1 MKKLKNKYEEKD
13 AEKKRKE
20 WDQMRREVN
29 NKKWAIGVWP
39 NNT

>member
-1 MKKLKNKYEEKD
+1 MKTKKNKYKEKD
-13 AEKKRKE
+13 TPTRRKE
-20 WDQMRREVN
+20 WDKMRREVN

>member
-1 MKKLKNKYEEKD
+1 MKIKKNKYKEKD
-13 AEKKRKE
+13 AEKRQRE
-20 WDQMRREVN
+20 WNKMRREIN